1 LYVEKPS
8 LFLVRDETIKN
19 KFNEYGRLCFNYVYK
34 GYTFDDITK
43 FVYDVVLNEND
54 PLFSERRAFVNQYL
68 VPVENQTA
76 SMTIFNSLIS
86 EVR

>member
-1 LYVEKPS
+1 
-8 LFLVRDETIKN
+8 
-19 KFNEYGRLCFNYVYK
+19 VYK